1 MAENDISNFTPS
13 SPRRSCALPFRLLFD
28 TNRQDR
34 LPTISASAAL
44 QNLTSNDT
52 EYISTGLSHLDAL
65 LQQRELDLSSQARTI
80 GGLTRGHV
88 TEIYGPPGVGKSTL
102 A

>member
-13 SPRRSCALPFRLLFD
+13 SPRRSSALPFELLFY

-65 LQQRELDLSSQARTI
+65 LQQRGFDLSSQARTH